1 MPRLI
6 AFALVLLAGSSS
18 LAVADAK
25 AVTIAGNKITLRAPI
40 YFEATKPVLKSES
53 LPLLDQL
60 AATLVADKK
69 IALVEIQGH
78 TDSRGNDEWN
88 LQISEKRAK
97 AIESYLVSKG
107 VDAKRLRAKGYGET
121 KPLDKHANAK
131 AWAKNRRIDFVIL
144 QRT

>member
-1 MPRLI
+1 MPRFI
-6 AFALVLLAGSSS
+6 VVVLVLIAGSS
-18 LAVADAK
+18 LVAADSK
-25 AVTIAGNKITLRAPI
+25 AVTIAGKKITLRAPI
-40 YFEATKPVLKSES
+40 YFDATKPVLKSES

-60 AATLVADKK
+60 AATLVADKR

-88 LQISEKRAK
+88 LQVSEKRAK
-97 AIESYLVSKG
+97 AIESYLVSRG